1 MDTVVGKWRW
11 ILLLF
16 DPFVVLKWTV
26 FLLIMHFAKPRVYR
40 ANRHPEHHN
49 RRRTSTSCH
58 SCLKWFWEVD
68 NDVIYVRQTQ
78 PAKFMSYVLHWK
90 FETHLET
97 IKHAYKIMLKK
108 YIKNKRK
115 TRNKERKRKTE
126 KRALLKKK
134 CHKKV
139 SLSDRTHDDEFRVQ
153 CSYHFITDIHELTLT
168 LSYTFINSVFTDKT
182 NAYNDLWLAS
192 YIRHTRGLN
201 KVSKT
206 SNLHVPGPY
215 SMLNTFIN
223 VNW

>member
-49 RRRTSTSCH
+49 RRWTSTSCH

-115 TRNKERKRKTE
+115 PRNKERKRKTE

-139 SLSDRTHDDEFRVQ
+139 SLSDSNPWRRV
-153 CSYHFITDIHELTLT
+153 S
-168 LSYTFINSVFTDKT
+168 S
-182 NAYNDLWLAS
+182 
-192 YIRHTRGLN
+192 
-201 KVSKT
+201 
-206 SNLHVPGPY
+206 
-215 SMLNTFIN
+215 SM
-223 VNW
+223 